1 MHDPDHKWKRLFI
14 SDDSV
19 NVPSLT
25 PKKLMAYKRGMA
37 FKKAMAL
44 AAFQQIPTEEDDL
57 FVQSSLPQT
66 IAEEDPDQLPPGM
79 SYAIQFL

>member
-1 MHDPDHKWKRLFI
+1 
-14 SDDSV
+14 
-19 NVPSLT
+19 
-25 PKKLMAYKRGMA
+25 MAYKRGMA

-66 IAEEDPDQLPPGM
+66 IAEEDTDQLPPGRTLTKPNPIM
-79 SYAIQFL
+79 FFTLL